1 MSLSLS
7 DRSEELGGD
16 TFGMVLGGCMEGG
29 AWYLYSHATHTKKIR
44 YEAARS
50 TYNGFAP
57 ASDFDPIA

>member
-29 AWYLYSHATHTKKIR
+29 GGLVSLFSCYSYKEH
-44 YEAARS
+44 
-50 TYNGFAP
+50 
-57 ASDFDPIA
+57 